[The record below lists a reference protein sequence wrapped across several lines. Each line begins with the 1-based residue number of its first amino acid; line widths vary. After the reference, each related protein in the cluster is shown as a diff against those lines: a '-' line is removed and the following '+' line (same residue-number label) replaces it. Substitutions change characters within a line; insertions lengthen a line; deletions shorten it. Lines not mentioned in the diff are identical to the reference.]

1 MYVCVCV
8 CVNECVELNHFA
20 IYLKLTHCKLTMR
33 ALTVHA
39 KSLQLCPTLCNPM
52 DHSPLGVSVHGI
64 LQARILELVARPSSR
79 ISSQPR
85 DGNGIS

>member
-33 ALTVHA
+33 AL
-39 KSLQLCPTLCNPM
+39 LCMLSHFSCVLPFATPWTIA
-52 DHSPLGVSVHGI
+52 H
-64 LQARILELVARPSSR
+64 
-79 ISSQPR
+79 
-85 DGNGIS
+85 